1 MNLFRQPFFNR
12 RNWILENLED
22 LDLSLEESMVVLL
35 IDYFNEFNRNVDIPS
50 LANKLNMDGAHI
62 DAILNQLLA
71 KGYLKIEA
79 INRKM
84 VYQLD
89 GLYLHTEDAKPCN
102 SNVFRNLF
110 ELYEQEFR
118 RPLSQRESEQ
128 LSEWISVHDLKLIE
142 YALREAVIYDKVAFP
157 YIDTILRN
165 WKDKGFTAKMYEEK
179 Q

>member
-35 IDYFNEFNRNVDIPS
+35 IDYFNELNCNVDIPS
-50 LANKLNMDGAHI
+50 LANKLNMDGAYI

-128 LSEWISVHDLKLIE
+128 LSEWISVYDLKLIE